1 MNEIDNKGKH
11 FDDISLNDRKDD
23 QIKDENEQING
34 DENVISTDSHTSASE
49 TESRGS
55 TPLGTPLSH
64 QDEIDEDEID
74 KDKDKDEDEVQL
86 FEEMGKKNG
95 IFIDAKVLQ
104 EKYEGKIIGLQ
115 NERDKL
121 QEQIE
126 EMRIKFSEQEKSFNE
141 TKSRL
146 CVSLDKAN
154 KQAET
159 SRKELESMVMK
170 YATSEREVIVMKKSK
185 DDSEKKFRDALRDK
199 EALMVRIK
207 GLSNEKTQLM
217 GTIDRKIID
226 ISNLQKD
233 YEKLKIELKDR
244 DAKWKQT
251 QAKLNEEMK
260 LHQETQKKLENSIF
274 KINELN
280 EEIDKLKSENESR
293 SNKSED
299 EQENGENQLET
310 ELANIKIK
318 LNTLTEE
325 NNNLTIKIQSL
336 ERERLDHEQIVSKLK
351 ESNSKLNDEI
361 NEHLSKLA
369 EMDQLVMQLNIEKDL
384 VIATQKENERLKCA
398 NNELT
403 LEMET
408 CRHKEG
414 ELLEFTERLTSKTVN
429 LQSEHNVLEQKTI
442 VLQNELEVI
451 KKKFNEISKENQ
463 ELLVKLEKEKESHQ
477 NEVIILA
484 KNVAEKTKNNQDLK
498 AKLDEVEN
506 ENKVLKKRQI
516 VSKRELNKELHAMKK
531 KLDQYESQSNN
542 NEKLSSSSRTS
553 SSTSLDISSSCNPN
567 SSTSNQQ
574 HNNAVN
580 HSNVNQEETGESTS
594 SFNSMPEFDKQML
607 IERILK
613 LQRSL
618 AKRNEKIDFLEEHNH
633 QLMEDLKKKSKIL
646 QSYVLREETGAL
658 STSSMDD
665 HKVRNT
671 FLSQYFIHHIILIN
685 AYQIRRRGKMKI
697 YFKKLNSFI

>member
-11 FDDISLNDRKDD
+11 FDDVSLNDRKDD

-55 TPLGTPLSH
+55 TPLGTPLCFND
-64 QDEIDEDEID
+64 QDEIDEDEMKVFQEIS
-74 KDKDKDEDEVQL
+74 
-86 FEEMGKKNG
+86 KKNG
-95 IFIDAKVLQ
+95 IFNDAKVLQ

-126 EMRIKFSEQEKSFNE
+126 EMRIKFSEQEKSFNQ

-146 CVSLDKAN
+146 CASLDKAN

-185 DDSEKKFRDALRDK
+185 DDSEKKFRDASRDK

-217 GTIDRKIID
+217 GTIDRKIIE

-233 YEKLKIELKDR
+233 YEKFKIELKDR

-251 QAKLNEEMK
+251 QAKLNEEIK

-274 KINELN
+274 KINQLN
-280 EEIDKLKSENESR
+280 QEIEKLNCENENR
-293 SNKSED
+293 SDKGQD

-310 ELANIKIK
+310 ELASIKIK
-318 LNTLTEE
+318 FNSLTEE
-325 NNNLTIKIQSL
+325 NNDLTIKIQSL

-351 ESNSKLNDEI
+351 ENNGKLKDEI
-361 NEHLSKLA
+361 SEHLSKLA

-384 VIATQKENERLKCA
+384 VVATQKENERLKCA

-442 VLQNELEVI
+442 VLQNELEMI

-463 ELLVKLEKEKESHQ
+463 QLLVKLEKEKESHQ
-477 NEVIILA
+477 SEVIILA
-484 KNVAEKTKNNQDLK
+484 KNLAEKTKNNQDLK
-498 AKLDEVEN
+498 AKLDETEN

-516 VSKRELNKELHAMKK
+516 SSQRELNKELYAMKK

-553 SSTSLDISSSCNPN
+553 SSTSLDT

-580 HSNVNQEETGESTS
+580 HSNVNQEEAGESTS

-613 LQRSL
+613 LQKSL

-633 QLMEDLKKKSKIL
+633 QLMEDLKKKSKII

-671 FLSQYFIHHIILIN
+671 FLSQYFINHIILIN
-685 AYQIRRRGKMKI
+685 ANQIRRRGKIKT
-697 YFKKLNSFI
+697 YFKKLNSFIKKKKL

>member
-11 FDDISLNDRKDD
+11 FDDVSLNDRKDD

-55 TPLGTPLSH
+55 TPLGTPLCFND
-64 QDEIDEDEID
+64 QDEIDEDEMKVFQEIS
-74 KDKDKDEDEVQL
+74 
-86 FEEMGKKNG
+86 KKNG
-95 IFIDAKVLQ
+95 IFNDAKVLQ

-126 EMRIKFSEQEKSFNE
+126 EMRIKFSEQEKSFNQ

-146 CVSLDKAN
+146 CASLDKAN

-185 DDSEKKFRDALRDK
+185 DDSEKKFRDASRDK

-217 GTIDRKIID
+217 GTIDRKIIE

-233 YEKLKIELKDR
+233 YEKFKIELKDR

-251 QAKLNEEMK
+251 QAKFNEEVK

-274 KINELN
+274 KINQLN
-280 EEIDKLKSENESR
+280 QEIEKLNSENESR
-293 SNKSED
+293 SNKGED

-310 ELANIKIK
+310 ELASIKIK
-318 LNTLTEE
+318 FNCLTEE
-325 NNNLTIKIQSL
+325 NNDLTIKIQSL
-336 ERERLDHEQIVSKLK
+336 ERERLDHERIVSKLK
-351 ESNSKLNDEI
+351 ENNGKLKDEI
-361 NEHLSKLA
+361 SEHLSKLA

-384 VIATQKENERLKCA
+384 VVATQKENERLKCA

-442 VLQNELEVI
+442 VLQNELEMI

-463 ELLVKLEKEKESHQ
+463 QLLVKLEKEKESHQ
-477 NEVIILA
+477 SEVIILA
-484 KNVAEKTKNNQDLK
+484 KNLAEKTKNNQDLK
-498 AKLDEVEN
+498 AKLDETEN

-516 VSKRELNKELHAMKK
+516 ASQRELNKELYAMKK

-553 SSTSLDISSSCNPN
+553 SSTSLDASSTSNHPN

-580 HSNVNQEETGESTS
+580 HSNVNQEEAGESTS

-633 QLMEDLKKKSKIL
+633 QLMEDLKKKSKII

-671 FLSQYFIHHIILIN
+671 FLSQYFINHIILIN
-685 AYQIRRRGKMKI
+685 ANQIRRRGKIKI
-697 YFKKLNSFI
+697 YFKKLNSLKKKL

>member
-11 FDDISLNDRKDD
+11 FDDVSLNDRKDD

-55 TPLGTPLSH
+55 TPLGTPLCFND
-64 QDEIDEDEID
+64 QDEIDQDEMKVLQEIS
-74 KDKDKDEDEVQL
+74 
-86 FEEMGKKNG
+86 KKNG
-95 IFIDAKVLQ
+95 IFNDAKVLQ

-126 EMRIKFSEQEKSFNE
+126 EMRIKFSEQEKSFNQ

-146 CVSLDKAN
+146 CISLDKAN

-217 GTIDRKIID
+217 GTIDKKIIE

-233 YEKLKIELKDR
+233 YEKFKIELKDR

-260 LHQETQKKLENSIF
+260 LHQETQKKLENSVF

-280 EEIDKLKSENESR
+280 QEIEKLKNENESR
-293 SNKSED
+293 SNKGED

-310 ELANIKIK
+310 ELASIKIK
-318 LNTLTEE
+318 VNSLTEE
-325 NNNLTIKIQSL
+325 NNDLTIKIQSL

-351 ESNSKLNDEI
+351 ENNSKLKDEI
-361 NEHLSKLA
+361 SEHLSKLA
-369 EMDQLVMQLNIEKDL
+369 EMDQLIVQLNIEKDL
-384 VIATQKENERLKCA
+384 VVATQKENERLKCA

-442 VLQNELEVI
+442 VLQNELETI

-463 ELLVKLEKEKESHQ
+463 QLLVKLEKEKESHQ

-484 KNVAEKTKNNQDLK
+484 KNLAEKTKNNQDLK
-498 AKLDEVEN
+498 AKLDETEN

-516 VSKRELNKELHAMKK
+516 VSQRELNKELYAMKK

-553 SSTSLDISSSCNPN
+553 SSTSLDASSTSNHPN

-580 HSNVNQEETGESTS
+580 HSNVNQEEAVESTS

-633 QLMEDLKKKSKIL
+633 QLMEDLKKKSKII

-671 FLSQYFIHHIILIN
+671 SLSQYFILLII
-685 AYQIRRRGKMKI
+685 
-697 YFKKLNSFI
+697 

>member
-11 FDDISLNDRKDD
+11 FDDVSLNDRKDD

-55 TPLGTPLSH
+55 TPLGTPLCFND
-64 QDEIDEDEID
+64 QDEIDQDEMKVLQEIS
-74 KDKDKDEDEVQL
+74 
-86 FEEMGKKNG
+86 KKNG
-95 IFIDAKVLQ
+95 IFNDAKVLQ

-126 EMRIKFSEQEKSFNE
+126 EMRIKFSEQEKSFNQ

-146 CVSLDKAN
+146 CISLDKAN

-217 GTIDRKIID
+217 GTIDKKIIE

-233 YEKLKIELKDR
+233 YEKFKIELKDR

-260 LHQETQKKLENSIF
+260 LHQETQKKLENSVL

-280 EEIDKLKSENESR
+280 QEIDKLKNENESR
-293 SNKSED
+293 SNKGED

-310 ELANIKIK
+310 ELASIKIK
-318 LNTLTEE
+318 VNSLTEE
-325 NNNLTIKIQSL
+325 NNDLTIKIQSL

-351 ESNSKLNDEI
+351 ENNSKLKDEI
-361 NEHLSKLA
+361 SEHLSKLA
-369 EMDQLVMQLNIEKDL
+369 EMDQLIVQLNIEKDL
-384 VIATQKENERLKCA
+384 VVATQKENERLKCA

-442 VLQNELEVI
+442 VLQNELETI

-463 ELLVKLEKEKESHQ
+463 QLLVKLEKEKESHQ

-484 KNVAEKTKNNQDLK
+484 KNLAEKTKNNQDLK
-498 AKLDEVEN
+498 AKLDETEN

-516 VSKRELNKELHAMKK
+516 VSQRELNKELYAMKK

-553 SSTSLDISSSCNPN
+553 SSTSLDASSTSNHPN

-580 HSNVNQEETGESTS
+580 HSNVNQEEAVESTS

-633 QLMEDLKKKSKIL
+633 QLMEDLKKKSKII

-671 FLSQYFIHHIILIN
+671 SLSQYFILLII
-685 AYQIRRRGKMKI
+685 
-697 YFKKLNSFI
+697 